1 MKYIRTFKYNEDSLF
16 EVIEEYEETV
26 ECKLPNCKNGYIII
40 SKSDIIAQADTIEEL
55 CDEFVCVSKDNPKDY
70 IIDDNLWGDV
80 YPYYNPEK
88 DYLFGAIIT
97 DKGLIYVAK
106 MDENGKLVLI

>member
-1 MKYIRTFKYNEDSLF
+1 MKYIRTEDGILKVDGYDNSGTC
-16 EVIEEYEETV
+16 VIRTNTYSKTYYKED
-26 ECKLPNCKNGYIII
+26 YI
-40 SKSDIIAQADTIEEL
+40 KMADTIEEL

-106 MDENGKLVLI
+106 MNDKGELELI